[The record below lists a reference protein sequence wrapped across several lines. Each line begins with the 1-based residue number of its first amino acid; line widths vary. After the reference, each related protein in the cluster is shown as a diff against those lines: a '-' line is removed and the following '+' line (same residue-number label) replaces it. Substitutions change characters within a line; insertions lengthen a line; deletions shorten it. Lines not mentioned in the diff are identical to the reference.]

1 MVSTYLSY
9 NLVMR
14 DLKSS
19 LNRVE
24 SDNVVAR
31 ESAYYEENIGKVT
44 TVDEF
49 LDDYRLY
56 NYAMKAHGLEEMAY
70 AKAFMKKVLE
80 SDLSDEESFANQLTD
95 ERYRDFAAAYQ
106 FNGQTKDVQTEFQET
121 EMLGLYEE
129 AIAGESDTIEAETN
143 YYERTINT
151 VTTARQLVNNS
162 RLFNYMVEA
171 YGIDPTYYSKDHFV
185 KVLTSDVSDSNSY
198 VNQLVAKGAASAAA
212 FRQMALGY
220 NFEADGT
227 LASGAT
233 PQTDSQM
240 TFTVNEYID
249 SAQTYVSEFY
259 LEREREYYASK
270 IGSITSVTDL
280 TSDSRLLNYVKTA
293 FELDSTVTSTVFRN
307 IVTSD
312 LSDPANYALAN
323 GGDAWVAVAQA
334 FNFAT
339 DGTVKSGLSAQLNSQ
354 IVRTNSGFT
363 EHYDD
368 ADTERKE
375 FLLDYYTDKM
385 ADITDVDD
393 IFNDESLRI
402 VLMRAFGLEPG
413 EYTNAELKRV
423 LTSDITDPQ
432 SYANRTRDERLVQ
445 MATLFNFDTEGQA
458 AEPLLAQNQ
467 GTITTLA
474 ANYIINKIMFL
485 EGDER
490 DAARETAEEES
501 SYYSENILGIRS
513 AEELLAD
520 RRMVDV
526 ILVSNG
532 FDPEEVTDE
541 FLKEIFSSDLT
552 DEKSFV
558 NQQAD
563 GAWAEML
570 ASFNFDIEGNLTRD
584 TVGTIQQRGAA
595 LETINQYVRQTLEEN
610 EGASNEAVRLALY
623 FERKISGITDAY
635 EIIADDALAEVF
647 RITFGYTEDFS
658 NMDVDVQARIIEEN
672 LDLSE
677 MQDPAKVERFL
688 QRFTAMWDM
697 QNGATDPI
705 LNIFSSGYQGISADL
720 LMSIASLRSG

>member
-19 LNRVE
+19 LDRVE
-24 SDNVVAR
+24 SDSVVAR

-44 TVDEF
+44 SLEEF

-80 SDLSDEESFANQLTD
+80 SDLSDENSFANQLSD
-95 ERYRDFAAAYQ
+95 ERYRDFAQAYQ
-106 FNGQTKDVQTEFQET
+106 FNGQTKDAQTEFQET
-121 EMLGLYEE
+121 EMLSLYEE
-129 AIAGESDTIEAETN
+129 AIAAESDTIETETN
-143 YYERTINT
+143 YYEKTINT
-151 VTTARQLVNNS
+151 VTTAQQLVRNS

-185 KVLTSDVSDSNSY
+185 KVLTSDVSDPDSY
-198 VNQLVAKGAASAAA
+198 VNQLVASGAASAAA

-227 LASGAT
+227 LASGVK

-270 IGSITSVTDL
+270 IGSITSVSEL
-280 TSDSRLLNYVKTA
+280 TSDSRLFNYVKTA
-293 FELDSTVTSTVFRN
+293 FQLDSTVTSTVFKN

-312 LSDPANYALAN
+312 LSDPANYANVN
-323 GGDAWVAVAQA
+323 GGDAWVKVAQA

-354 IVRTNSGFT
+354 IVTTNSGFT
-363 EHYDD
+363 EYYDD
-368 ADTERKE
+368 ADVEKKE
-375 FLLDYYTDKM
+375 YLLGYYTDKM
-385 ADITDVDD
+385 ADITEVDD
-393 IFNDESLRI
+393 IFANESLRI
-402 VLMRAFGLEPG
+402 VLLRAFGLEPD
-413 EYTNAELKRV
+413 EYTNAELKKV
-423 LTSDITDPQ
+423 LTSDITDPK
-432 SYANRTRDERLVQ
+432 SYANKTKDDRLIQ
-445 MATLFNFDTEGQA
+445 MATLFNFDSEGQA

-467 GTITTLA
+467 GTITTVA

-490 DAARETAEEES
+490 DAAREKADAES
-501 SYYSENILGIRS
+501 SYYSENILGIRT
-513 AEELLAD
+513 AEDFLAD
-520 RRMVDV
+520 RRLVDV
-526 ILVSNG
+526 VLISNG
-532 FDPEEVTDE
+532 FDPDEVTDD
-541 FLKEIFSSDLT
+541 FLKQVFASDLT
-552 DEKSFV
+552 DDKSFV
-558 NQQAD
+558 NQQSD
-563 GAWAEML
+563 GAWAELL
-570 ASFNFDIEGNLTRD
+570 ASFNFDVEGNLTRD

-623 FERKISGITDAY
+623 FERKIEGITDAY

-647 RITFGYTEDFS
+647 RVTFGYTEDFA
-658 NMDVDVQARIIEEN
+658 NLDVDVQAKIIDKN

-677 MQDPAKVERFL
+677 MRDPAKVERFL

-697 QNGATDPI
+697 ENGATDPV
-705 LNIFSSGYQGISADL
+705 LNIFSNGYQGISADL